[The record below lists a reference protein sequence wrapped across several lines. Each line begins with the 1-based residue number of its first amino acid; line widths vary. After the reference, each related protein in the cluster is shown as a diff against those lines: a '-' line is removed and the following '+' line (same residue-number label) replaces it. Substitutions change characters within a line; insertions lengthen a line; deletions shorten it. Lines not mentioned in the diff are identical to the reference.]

1 MTTFERIKKVSKTRG
16 MNLKQVAIAS
26 GLSENAIYRY
36 NQGVEPS
43 GPAIKAIAD
52 TLSVST
58 EYLLGIDEDTSSSQ
72 KKKVDILDDETV
84 LAFDGMEI
92 EESEKEKLRD
102 YARYIISLREKE
114 NKWRNFTITVS
125 NYILK

>member
-1 MTTFERIKKVSKTRG
+1 MTTFERIKNTAKSRG
-16 MNLKQVAIAS
+16 LNLKQVAIAS
-26 GLSENAIYRY
+26 GMSENAIYRY

-43 GPAIKAIAD
+43 GPAIKAIAE
-52 TLSVST
+52 TLNVST
-58 EYLLGIDEDTSSSQ
+58 NYLLGMEQSSD
-72 KKKVDILDDETV
+72 KRETKKVDILDDETI

-114 NKWRNFTITVS
+114 NKWQPFSQQEITCIRN
-125 NYILK
+125 

>member
-1 MTTFERIKKVSKTRG
+1 MTTFERIKNTAKSRG
-16 MNLKQVAIAS
+16 LNLKQVAIAS
-26 GLSENAIYRY
+26 GMSENAIYRY

-43 GPAIKAIAD
+43 GPAIKAIAE
-52 TLSVST
+52 TLNVST
-58 EYLLGIDEDTSSSQ
+58 NYLLGMEQSSD
-72 KKKVDILDDETV
+72 KRETKKVDILDDETI

-114 NKWRNFTITVS
+114 NK
-125 NYILK
+125 

>member
-1 MTTFERIKKVSKTRG
+1 MHQHRKRCDMTTFERIKNTAKSKG
-16 MNLKQVAIAS
+16 LNLKQVAIAS
-26 GLSENAIYRY
+26 GMSENAIYRY

-43 GPAIKAIAD
+43 GPAIKAIAE
-52 TLSVST
+52 TLNVT
-58 EYLLGIDEDTSSSQ
+58 TNYLLGAEESSD
-72 KKKVDILDDETV
+72 KKATKKVDILDDETI

-114 NKWRNFTITVS
+114 NK
-125 NYILK
+125 